1 MIILKRY
8 SWVRKWVT
16 ENPCPLLCVV
26 VLVDLWEDLKDNW
39 SPGNLEGDFYSIV
52 AYSRGKAMWVTAT

>member
-1 MIILKRY
+1 MI
-8 SWVRKWVT
+8 
-16 ENPCPLLCVV
+16 V

-52 AYSRGKAMWVTAT
+52 AYFRGKAMWVTAT

>member
-1 MIILKRY
+1 MCSGLGG
-8 SWVRKWVT
+8 
-16 ENPCPLLCVV
+16 
-26 VLVDLWEDLKDNW
+26 LVGGSKDNW